1 MKLEQSWGYTLSKV
15 AQKMDKQFSKS
26 LSMYGIDSRGY
37 GVLVT
42 LSNNDS
48 ITQIK
53 IGELMSI
60 DRTTVGQLID
70 MLESKGFVKRQQN
83 PKDRRQNLIVLTNE
97 GKTLVVKMWQ
107 EMHQIEQGVI
117 ANLADWQKEVLDS
130 IANEM
135 GEK

>member
-1 MKLEQSWGYTLSKV
+1 MRLEQSWGYTLSKV

-70 MLESKGFVKRQQN
+70 TLESKGFVKRQQN
-83 PKDRRQNLIVLTNE
+83 PKDRRQNLIVLTND
-97 GKTLVVKMWQ
+97 GKTLVAKMWQ

>member
-70 MLESKGFVKRQQN
+70 TLESKGFVKRQQN
-83 PKDRRQNLIVLTNE
+83 PKDRRQNLIVLTND
-97 GKTLVVKMWQ
+97 GKTLVAKMWQ

>member
-97 GKTLVVKMWQ
+97 GKTLVAKMWQ

>member
-53 IGELMSI
+53 IGELISI
-60 DRTTVGQLID
+60 DRTTIGQLID

-83 PKDRRQNLIVLTNE
+83 PKDRRQNLIVLTND
-97 GKTLVVKMWQ
+97 GKTLVAKMWQ